1 MIWTIFKWVAIVFI
15 VLMIIGFIG
24 DANDKRKAKKDGTSE
39 EVKPVKKEA
48 LVPKEAHEEITPELL
63 NKYMEDRWDRDIAEA
78 EAEISQR
85 TAVKEDSPVI
95 TQEGPE
101 APSEQAE
108 MAEDNLDAVILNP
121 EDPGYHDYW
130 MSHERAVLGFLP
142 DYTVID
148 IETTGFD
155 RFNDKIVE
163 ISAVRVRNHE
173 VVDTFDGFN
182 KKSKL
187 SKFLKD
193 NSAITQDD
201 IKNGESIEDLL
212 RGFKDFIS
220 NNVLVGHNIGF
231 DLTFLRYNLHYY
243 EFGDMTN
250 AFIDTMLIGKHYAHP
265 DWSHHRVD
273 DYIANY
279 PKEVGFD
286 NLSQHTS
293 LHDALIEQRIYELER
308 DILGDD
314 FAGEITSN
322 MFWAFPKVKV
332 VEEDWEITTRID
344 AKKMVDAIRIAID
357 DKDYT
362 YSNQLIEEL
371 FEAGVLD
378 HNNLYRRMAMNYKQL
393 GEDNKELST
402 IIKWQ
407 SNMGGNI
414 GKGDTAWIQK
424 QLERIDKAN
433 KISV

>member
-1 MIWTIFKWVAIVFI
+1 MIKIILGGFALAVVILLLKEFI
-15 VLMIIGFIG
+15 KGFIEG
-24 DANDKRKAKKDGTSE
+24 WKEDDKPEGVE
-39 EVKPVKKEA
+39 KEA
-48 LVPKEAHEEITPELL
+48 LVPNEAHEEITTESLM
-63 NKYMEDRWDRDIAEA
+63 KDMSDRWDKDIAEA
-78 EAEISQR
+78 EAELAQH
-85 TAVKEDSPVI
+85 TDVLDDTPVI
-95 TQEGPE
+95 TQEALE
-101 APSEQAE
+101 EPSEQTE
-108 MAEDNLDAVILNP
+108 MAVAEDNPDAVILNP

-163 ISAVRVRNHE
+163 ISAVKVRNNG
-173 VVDTFDGFN
+173 VVDMFDGFN

-187 SKFLKD
+187 SAFLKD
-193 NSAITQDD
+193 NSAITQED
-201 IKNGESIEDLL
+201 IKNGLLIEDLL
-212 RGFKDFIS
+212 QGFKDFIGDD
-220 NNVLVGHNIGF
+220 VLVGHNIGF
-231 DLTFLRYNLHYY
+231 DLTFLRYNFHYY

-293 LHDALIEQRIYELER
+293 LHDVLIEQRIYELER

-332 VEEDWEITTRID
+332 VEEDWEIATRRT
-344 AKKMVDAIRIAID
+344 AKKMFDAIRVAID

-378 HNNLYRRMAMNYKQL
+378 HNKLYRRMAMNYKQL

>member
-1 MIWTIFKWVAIVFI
+1 MIKILLGVLALAVVIPLLKAFI
-15 VLMIIGFIG
+15 EGFIEGWKG
-24 DANDKRKAKKDGTSE
+24 DDKSE
-39 EVKPVKKEA
+39 DVEKEA
-48 LVPKEAHEEITPELL
+48 LVPKEAHEEITTESLMK
-63 NKYMEDRWDRDIAEA
+63 NMSDRWDKDIAEA
-78 EAEISQR
+78 ESELAQN
-85 TAVKEDSPVI
+85 TDVLDDTPVI
-95 TQEGPE
+95 TQEAPE
-101 APSEQAE
+101 ASSEQAE
-108 MAEDNLDAVILNP
+108 MAEAEDNPDAVILNP

-163 ISAVRVRNHE
+163 ISAVKVRNHG
-173 VVDTFDGFN
+173 VVDMFDGFN

-187 SKFLKD
+187 SAFLKD
-193 NSAITQDD
+193 NSAITQED
-201 IKNGESIEDLL
+201 IKNGLLIEDLL
-212 RGFKDFIS
+212 QGFKDFIGDD
-220 NNVLVGHNIGF
+220 VLVGHNIGF
-231 DLTFLRYNLHYY
+231 DLTFLRYNFHYY

-293 LHDALIEQRIYELER
+293 LHDVLIEQRIYELER

-332 VEEDWEITTRID
+332 VEEDWEIATRRT
-344 AKKMVDAIRIAID
+344 AKKMFDAIRVAID

-378 HNNLYRRMAMNYKQL
+378 HNKLYRRMAMNYKQL

>member
-1 MIWTIFKWVAIVFI
+1 MGTTVFVII
-15 VLMIIGFIG
+15 VLILGALYEAG
-24 DANDKRKAKKDGTSE
+24 KEKNNKLNKQKSNEVNKTSNTNS
-39 EVKPVKKEA
+39 K
-48 LVPKEAHEEITPELL
+48 EEITTESLRQD
-63 NKYMEDRWDRDIAEA
+63 MEDRWDRDIAEA
-78 EAEISQR
+78 EEEITQR
-85 TAVKEDSPVI
+85 TVVKEDSPVI
-95 TQEGPE
+95 TQEAPE
-101 APSEQAE
+101 ASSEQAE
-108 MAEDNLDAVILNP
+108 MAEDEDNPDAVILNP

-163 ISAVRVRNHE
+163 ISAVKVRNHG
-173 VVDTFDGFN
+173 VIDMFDGFN

-187 SKFLKD
+187 SAFLKD
-193 NSAITQDD
+193 NSAITQED
-201 IKNGESIEDLL
+201 IKNGLLIEDLL
-212 RGFKDFIS
+212 QGFKDFIGDD
-220 NNVLVGHNIGF
+220 VLVGHNIGF
-231 DLTFLRYNLHYY
+231 DLTFLRYNFHYY

-250 AFIDTMLIGKHYAHP
+250 ALIDTMLIGKHYAHP

-308 DILGDD
+308 GILGDD

-332 VEEDWEITTRID
+332 VEEDWEVATRRT
-344 AKKMVDAIRIAID
+344 AKKMVDAIRVAID
-357 DKDYT
+357 DKDYIR
-362 YSNQLIEEL
+362 SNQLIEEL
-371 FEAGVLD
+371 FNEGITD
-378 HNNLYRRMAMNYKQL
+378 HNNLYKRMAMNYKQL

-407 SNMGGNI
+407 SNMGGFI

>member
-1 MIWTIFKWVAIVFI
+1 MIQKLGAEIMGMTFVIIVI
-15 VLMIIGFIG
+15 ILGVLYKIG
-24 DANDKRKAKKDGTSE
+24 DNEEKKKLNKPKPSEVNKASKNEK
-39 EVKPVKKEA
+39 
-48 LVPKEAHEEITPELL
+48 EITTESLRQDML
-63 NKYMEDRWDRDIAEA
+63 DRWDRDIAEA
-78 EAEISQR
+78 EAKLAQR
-85 TAVKEDSPVI
+85 TDVLDDTPVI
-95 TQEGPE
+95 TQEALE
-101 APSEQAE
+101 EPSEQSE
-108 MAEDNLDAVILNP
+108 MAEAEDNPDAVILNT

-163 ISAVRVRNHE
+163 ISAVKVRNHE
-173 VVDTFDGFN
+173 VIDTFDGFN

-193 NSAITQDD
+193 NSAITQED
-201 IKNGESIEDLL
+201 IKNGLLIEDLL
-212 RGFKDFIS
+212 QGFKDFIGDGI
-220 NNVLVGHNIGF
+220 LVGHNIGF
-231 DLTFLRYNLHYY
+231 DLTFLRYNFHYY

-279 PKEVGFD
+279 PEEIGFD

-293 LHDALIEQRIYELER
+293 LHDSLIEQRIYELER
-308 DILGDD
+308 GILGDD
-314 FAGEITSN
+314 FDGEITSN

-332 VEEDWEITTRID
+332 VEEDWEIATRRT
-344 AKKMVDAIRIAID
+344 AKKMVDAIRVAID

-378 HNNLYRRMAMNYKQL
+378 HNKLYRRMAMNYKQL

-414 GKGDTAWIQK
+414 GKGDAAWIQK
-424 QLERIDKAN
+424 
-433 KISV
+433 

>member
-1 MIWTIFKWVAIVFI
+1 MGTTVFVII
-15 VLMIIGFIG
+15 VLILGALYEAG
-24 DANDKRKAKKDGTSE
+24 KEKNNKLNKQKSNEVNKTSNS
-39 EVKPVKKEA
+39 K
-48 LVPKEAHEEITPELL
+48 EEITTESLRQD
-63 NKYMEDRWDRDIAEA
+63 MEDRWDRDIAEA
-78 EAEISQR
+78 EEEITQR
-85 TAVKEDSPVI
+85 TVVKEDSPVI
-95 TQEGPE
+95 TQEAPE
-101 APSEQAE
+101 ASSEQAE
-108 MAEDNLDAVILNP
+108 MAEDEDNPDAVILNP

-163 ISAVRVRNHE
+163 ISAVKVRNHG
-173 VVDTFDGFN
+173 VVDMFDGFN

-187 SKFLKD
+187 SAFLKD
-193 NSAITQDD
+193 NSAITQED
-201 IKNGESIEDLL
+201 IKNGLLIEDLL
-212 RGFKDFIS
+212 QGFKDFIGDD
-220 NNVLVGHNIGF
+220 VLVGHNIGF
-231 DLTFLRYNLHYY
+231 DLTFLRYNFHYY

-308 DILGDD
+308 GILGDD

-332 VEEDWEITTRID
+332 VEEDWEVATRRT
-344 AKKMVDAIRIAID
+344 AKKMVDAIRVAID
-357 DKDYT
+357 DKDYIR
-362 YSNQLIEEL
+362 SNQLIEEL
-371 FEAGVLD
+371 FNEGITD
-378 HNNLYRRMAMNYKQL
+378 HNNLYKRMAMNYKQL

-407 SNMGGNI
+407 SNMGGFI